1 MNGPSEV
8 DLGVEL
14 ESIRGMFWVHFGPS
28 GVHFGVHFGSMLRS
42 DSDFGLRS
50 PRDQISKAL
59 GPILALLLDPMLA
72 PCWLHVGGG
81 WASSGVLERFWADL
95 KAIWSSI
102 LINMEK
108 ETKRGGGIFEKIFQ
122 NTEFFN
128 GF

>member
-1 MNGPSEV
+1 MDGPSQV
-8 DLGVEL
+8 DLGIDL
-14 ESIRGMFWVHFGPS
+14 GSIRGMFGVHFGPS

-81 WASSGVLERFWADL
+81 RAS
-95 KAIWSSI
+95 
-102 LINMEK
+102 
-108 ETKRGGGIFEKIFQ
+108 
-122 NTEFFN
+122 
-128 GF
+128 

>member
-14 ESIRGMFWVHFGPS
+14 ESIRGMFWLHFGPS

-42 DSDFGLRS
+42 GSDFGLRS

-59 GPILALLLDPMLA
+59 GPILASLLDPMLA

-81 WASSGVLERFWADL
+81 WAS
-95 KAIWSSI
+95 
-102 LINMEK
+102 
-108 ETKRGGGIFEKIFQ
+108 
-122 NTEFFN
+122 
-128 GF
+128 